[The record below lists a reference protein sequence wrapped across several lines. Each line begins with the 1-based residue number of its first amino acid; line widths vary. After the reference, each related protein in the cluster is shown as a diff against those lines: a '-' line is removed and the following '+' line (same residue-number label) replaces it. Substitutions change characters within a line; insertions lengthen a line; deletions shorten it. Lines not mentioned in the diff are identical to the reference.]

1 MRALRKIIFVNSA
14 HIRYA
19 EVRLDGNVHFI
30 GTQGVGKSTLLR
42 AILFFYNAD
51 KLHLGIP
58 KEMKTYDEFY
68 LPHANSYI
76 VYEVEH
82 EHGPFCV
89 LTFRSSGRACFRF
102 VDAAYRKE
110 WLVDDN
116 GEVTAESKVIRE
128 RLGGASM
135 SKIIDRYE
143 QYRDILYG
151 NRQAVGKEFARFQ
164 LMESNRYQNIPRSIQ
179 NVFLNSRL
187 DANFIKD
194 IIIRSMSEEEANIDL
209 GYYRRQV
216 ADFGQEYKDISC
228 WYKLNQKGESVV
240 RTQAENVVNA
250 YRYLL
255 FMKQQIAELC
265 GELKYAVRVSKERL
279 PLVEKKIDEIIE
291 EENRQKRLINEIQ
304 QKYDSEKTSL
314 NQQQGVVNEDLKRL
328 KERRE
333 LYAAQK
339 IEDLLKRYEQEQVL
353 KIKLEESKARLTE
366 LTARFNDVTGKF
378 KALCQG
384 VKNGLE
390 NYRLSQNNRIF
401 SLGQEKQK
409 AEERMFNEHTEQR
422 KNIEAAFAEKLTVA
436 YNAIDL
442 LKNEMSELEKEML
455 KQKFSQPYNEETD
468 ALNKEANSLAFREKE
483 LNGLIATTEAKIN
496 QLQTEYDKQEAEITA
511 DSKNKIDAKQQEMD
525 EVAAKIAEIDGLL
538 NRTKGS
544 LYEWLEENKR
554 DWEQNIGKVVNE
566 ESVLYQTGLHPQ
578 KDDGTSLFGVKLDLI
593 DLPLSV
599 RKPTQLKE
607 ERDEL
612 ELKLR
617 SLQTDKKALTEQQEK
632 LMNELKRRVAPK
644 MRELREQKSYHE
656 TELRV
661 IPQKQKALKLKQ
673 EDYAAKAQQ
682 EKEERAKLLN
692 TRLQEVALRRTAADT
707 NLDKI
712 QAEKQKQLTAEDK
725 RYQKAKDET
734 IRLHEQRVAE
744 IKADIKQ
751 QEKKAE
757 EQLLLLQ
764 QQENEELRGR
774 GADTRMVDECKN
786 VIKATED
793 ELKFID
799 DHRRIVFDFQRDRES
814 LFNREDE
821 FKAKKKLIND
831 KLLQLNEKYNLRK
844 QKHNEALASLGKEL
858 AERKDE
864 KRLIDEN
871 LQKAENFAHDE
882 KLCPPMLAEAKE
894 RQTLRT
900 PGQAVEELTGIIVS
914 RQKSYDKLKAAVNLF
929 KGNFTTKNTFN
940 FRMELTL
947 DDDYLDFANNL
958 EDFLTYNKIE
968 EFRRR
973 TSERYVDILARVSKE
988 MGDLTKHESDVDK
1001 IIHDINN
1008 DFRERNFAGVIK
1020 LIALQ
1025 PVPSADKMVLLMKH
1039 IKEFNDDNLY
1049 AMGELNLFSTANRDE
1064 VNEKAVG
1071 YLLDF
1076 MKSLVDNPQRQLLTL
1091 SDLFLLQFRIVE
1103 NDNDTGW
1110 VDKLSHVGSEGTDT
1124 LVKAMINIMLINVF
1138 KGKVSRK
1145 FGDFRIHCMM
1155 DEIGK
1160 LHPQNVKGILDF
1172 ANARNILLIN
1182 SSPTTY
1188 NVSDYRYTY
1197 LLDKDSKSQ
1206 TVVHPLISQQ

>member
-58 KEMKTYDEFY
+58 KEMKSYDEFY

-89 LTFRSSGRACFRF
+89 LTFRSSGRACYRF
-102 VDAAYRKE
+102 IDAAYRKE
-110 WLVDDN
+110 WLIDDR
-116 GEVTAESKVIRE
+116 GDVTADSKVIRE

-228 WYKLNQKGESVV
+228 WYRLNQKGESIV
-240 RTQAENVVNA
+240 RTQAENVVKT
-250 YRYLL
+250 YRELL
-255 FMKQQIAELC
+255 FMKQQIEELC

-279 PLVEKKIDEIIE
+279 PLVVKKIDEIIE

-304 QKYDSEKTSL
+304 QKYDSEKTNL

-333 LYAAQK
+333 LYATQK
-339 IEDLLKRYEQEQVL
+339 IEDLLKRYEQEHVL
-353 KIKLEESKARLTE
+353 KVKLEESKARLTE

-378 KALCQG
+378 KVLCQG

-401 SLGQEKQK
+401 TLGQEKQK

-442 LKNEMSELEKEML
+442 LKNEKSELEKEML
-455 KQKFSQPYNEETD
+455 KLKFCQPYKEETD

-525 EVAAKIAEIDGLL
+525 EVAAKIAEINSLL

-712 QAEKQKQLTAEDK
+712 QAEKQKKLTAEDK
-725 RYQKAKDET
+725 RYQKAKDEN

-757 EQLLLLQ
+757 EQQLLLQ

-786 VIKATED
+786 LIKATEY

-831 KLLQLNEKYNLRK
+831 KLQQLNEKYNQRK

-864 KRLIDEN
+864 KRLLDEN
-871 LQKAENFAHDE
+871 LQKAERFTHDE
-882 KLCPPMLAEAKE
+882 NLCPPMLAEAQE

-900 PGQAVEELTGIIVS
+900 PGQAVDELTGIIVS
-914 RQKSYDKLKAAVNLF
+914 RQKSQDKLKSTVNVF
-929 KGNFTTKNTFN
+929 KGNFTAKNTFN
-940 FRMELTL
+940 FRTELAL
-947 DDDYLDFANNL
+947 DEDYLDFANNL

-973 TSERYVDILARVSKE
+973 TSERYVDILGRVSKE
-988 MGDLTKHESDVDK
+988 MGDLTRHESDVDK
-1001 IIHDINN
+1001 VIYDINN
-1008 DFRERNFAGVIK
+1008 DFRKRNFAGVIK

-1025 PVPSADKMVLLMKH
+1025 PVPSADKMVLLMKR
-1039 IKEFNDDNLY
+1039 IKDFHDDNQY
-1049 AMGELNLFSTANRDE
+1049 TMGELNLFSSANRDE
-1064 VNEKAVG
+1064 VNQKAVG
-1071 YLLDF
+1071 HLLDL
-1076 MKSLVDNPQRQLLTL
+1076 MKSLVDNPQRRYLTL

-1197 LLDKDSKSQ
+1197 LLSKDSKSQ
-1206 TVVHPLISQQ
+1206 TVVNPLISQQ

>member
-58 KEMKTYDEFY
+58 KEMKSYDEFY

-89 LTFRSSGRACFRF
+89 LTFRSSGRACYRF
-102 VDAAYRKE
+102 IDAAYRKE
-110 WLVDDN
+110 WLIDN
-116 GEVTAESKVIRE
+116 KGDVTADSKVIRE

-255 FMKQQIAELC
+255 FMKQQIEELC
-265 GELKYAVRVSKERL
+265 GELKYTVRVSKERL
-279 PLVEKKIDEIIE
+279 PLVVKKIDEIIE

-304 QKYDSEKTSL
+304 QKYDSEKTNL

-333 LYAAQK
+333 LYATQK
-339 IEDLLKRYEQEQVL
+339 IEDLLKRYEQEHVL
-353 KIKLEESKARLTE
+353 KVKLEESKARLTE

-378 KALCQG
+378 KVLCQG

-401 SLGQEKQK
+401 TLGQEKQK

-442 LKNEMSELEKEML
+442 LKNEKSELEKEML
-455 KQKFSQPYNEETD
+455 KLKFSQPYKEETD
-468 ALNKEANSLAFREKE
+468 ALNKEANNLAFREKE

-525 EVAAKIAEIDGLL
+525 EVAAKIAEINSLL

-612 ELKLR
+612 ELKLH

-644 MRELREQKSYHE
+644 MRKLREQKSYHE

-692 TRLQEVALRRTAADT
+692 TRLQEVARRRTAADT

-725 RYQKAKDET
+725 RYQKAKDEN

-786 VIKATED
+786 LIKAIED

-831 KLLQLNEKYNLRK
+831 KLQQLNEKYNQRK

-864 KRLIDEN
+864 KRLLDEN

-882 KLCPPMLAEAKE
+882 TLCPPMLAEAKE

-900 PGQAVEELTGIIVS
+900 PGQAVDELTGIIVS
-914 RQKSYDKLKAAVNLF
+914 RQKSQDKLKSTVNVF
-929 KGNFTTKNTFN
+929 KGNFTAKNTFN
-940 FRMELTL
+940 FHTELAL
-947 DDDYLDFANNL
+947 DEDYLDFANNL

-973 TSERYVDILARVSKE
+973 TSERYVDILGRVSKE
-988 MGDLTKHESDVDK
+988 MGDLTRHESDVDK
-1001 IIHDINN
+1001 VIYDINN

-1025 PVPSADKMVLLMKH
+1025 PVPSADKMVLLMKR
-1039 IKEFNDDNLY
+1039 IKDFHDDNQY
-1049 AMGELNLFSTANRDE
+1049 AMGELNLFSSANRDE
-1064 VNEKAVG
+1064 VNQKAVG
-1071 YLLDF
+1071 HLLDL
-1076 MKSLVDNPQRQLLTL
+1076 MKSLVDNPQRRYLTL

-1124 LVKAMINIMLINVF
+1124 LVKAIINIMLINVF

-1197 LLDKDSKSQ
+1197 LLSKDSKSQ

>member
-1 MRALRKIIFVNSA
+1 M
-14 HIRYA
+14 
-19 EVRLDGNVHFI
+19 
-30 GTQGVGKSTLLR
+30 
-42 AILFFYNAD
+42 
-51 KLHLGIP
+51 
-58 KEMKTYDEFY
+58 
-68 LPHANSYI
+68 
-76 VYEVEH
+76 
-82 EHGPFCV
+82 
-89 LTFRSSGRACFRF
+89 
-102 VDAAYRKE
+102 
-110 WLVDDN
+110 
-116 GEVTAESKVIRE
+116 
-128 RLGGASM
+128 
-135 SKIIDRYE
+135 
-143 QYRDILYG
+143 
-151 NRQAVGKEFARFQ
+151 
-164 LMESNRYQNIPRSIQ
+164 
-179 NVFLNSRL
+179 
-187 DANFIKD
+187 
-194 IIIRSMSEEEANIDL
+194 
-209 GYYRRQV
+209 
-216 ADFGQEYKDISC
+216 
-228 WYKLNQKGESVV
+228 
-240 RTQAENVVNA
+240 
-250 YRYLL
+250 
-255 FMKQQIAELC
+255 
-265 GELKYAVRVSKERL
+265 
-279 PLVEKKIDEIIE
+279 
-291 EENRQKRLINEIQ
+291 
-304 QKYDSEKTSL
+304 
-314 NQQQGVVNEDLKRL
+314 
-328 KERRE
+328 
-333 LYAAQK
+333 
-339 IEDLLKRYEQEQVL
+339 
-353 KIKLEESKARLTE
+353 
-366 LTARFNDVTGKF
+366 
-378 KALCQG
+378 
-384 VKNGLE
+384 
-390 NYRLSQNNRIF
+390 
-401 SLGQEKQK
+401 
-409 AEERMFNEHTEQR
+409 
-422 KNIEAAFAEKLTVA
+422 
-436 YNAIDL
+436 
-442 LKNEMSELEKEML
+442 
-455 KQKFSQPYNEETD
+455 
-468 ALNKEANSLAFREKE
+468 
-483 LNGLIATTEAKIN
+483 
-496 QLQTEYDKQEAEITA
+496 
-511 DSKNKIDAKQQEMD
+511 
-525 EVAAKIAEIDGLL
+525 
-538 NRTKGS
+538 
-544 LYEWLEENKR
+544 
-554 DWEQNIGKVVNE
+554 
-566 ESVLYQTGLHPQ
+566 
-578 KDDGTSLFGVKLDLI
+578 
-593 DLPLSV
+593 
-599 RKPTQLKE
+599 
-607 ERDEL
+607 
-612 ELKLR
+612 
-617 SLQTDKKALTEQQEK
+617 
-632 LMNELKRRVAPK
+632 
-644 MRELREQKSYHE
+644 
-656 TELRV
+656 
-661 IPQKQKALKLKQ
+661 
-673 EDYAAKAQQ
+673 
-682 EKEERAKLLN
+682 
-692 TRLQEVALRRTAADT
+692 
-707 NLDKI
+707 
-712 QAEKQKQLTAEDK
+712 
-725 RYQKAKDET
+725 
-734 IRLHEQRVAE
+734 AE

-786 VIKATED
+786 LIKVTED

-799 DHRRIVFDFQRDRES
+799 DHRRIVFDFQRDRED

-831 KLLQLNEKYNLRK
+831 KLQQLNEKYNQRK

-864 KRLIDEN
+864 KRQLDEN

-900 PGQAVEELTGIIVS
+900 PGQAVDELTGIIVS
-914 RQKSYDKLKAAVNLF
+914 RQKGYDKLKGAVNLF

-988 MGDLTKHESDVDK
+988 MGELTRHESDVDK
-1001 IIHDINN
+1001 VIHDINN

-1025 PVPSADKMVLLMKH
+1025 PVPSADKMVLLMKR
-1039 IKEFNDDNLY
+1039 IKEFNDENQY

>member
-240 RTQAENVVNA
+240 RTQAENVVKA

-279 PLVEKKIDEIIE
+279 PLVVKKIDEIIE

-455 KQKFSQPYNEETD
+455 KLKFCQPYKEETD

-617 SLQTDKKALTEQQEK
+617 SLQTDKKALAEQQEK
-632 LMNELKRRVAPK
+632 LINELKRRVAPK

-786 VIKATED
+786 LIKATED

-831 KLLQLNEKYNLRK
+831 KLQQLNEKYNQRK

-864 KRLIDEN
+864 KRLLDEN

-882 KLCPPMLAEAKE
+882 KLCPPMLAEANE

-914 RQKSYDKLKAAVNLF
+914 RQKSYDKLKEAVNLF

-940 FRMELTL
+940 FHMELTL

-988 MGDLTKHESDVDK
+988 MGDLTRHESDVDK
-1001 IIHDINN
+1001 VIHDINN

-1025 PVPSADKMVLLMKH
+1025 PVPSADKMVLLMKR
-1039 IKEFNDDNLY
+1039 IKEFNDENQY

-1206 TVVHPLISQQ
+1206 TVVHPLISQE

>member
-1 MRALRKIIFVNSA
+1 MRELRKIIFVNSA

-151 NRQAVGKEFARFQ
+151 NKQAVGKEFARFQ

-194 IIIRSMSEEEANIDL
+194 IIIRSMNEEEANIDL

-250 YRYLL
+250 YRELL

-279 PLVEKKIDEIIE
+279 PLVVKKIDEIIE
-291 EENRQKRLINEIQ
+291 EENRQKQLINEIQ
-304 QKYDSEKTSL
+304 QKYDSEKTNL

-333 LYAAQK
+333 LYATQK
-339 IEDLLKRYEQEQVL
+339 IEDLLKRYEQEHVL
-353 KIKLEESKARLTE
+353 KVKLEESKARLTE

-401 SLGQEKQK
+401 TLGQEKQK

-442 LKNEMSELEKEML
+442 LKNEKSELEKEML
-455 KQKFSQPYNEETD
+455 KLKFSQPYKEETD

-511 DSKNKIDAKQQEMD
+511 DNKNKTDAKQQEMD

-544 LYEWLEENKR
+544 LYEWLEVNKR

-712 QAEKQKQLTAEDK
+712 QAEKQKKLTAEDK

-751 QEKKAE
+751 QEKKDE

-786 VIKATED
+786 LIKATEE

-831 KLLQLNEKYNLRK
+831 KLQHLNEKYNQRK

-864 KRLIDEN
+864 KRLLDEN
-871 LQKAENFAHDE
+871 LQKAEHFTHDE

-914 RQKSYDKLKAAVNLF
+914 RQKSYDKLKGTVNLF

-940 FRMELTL
+940 FCMELTL

-988 MGDLTKHESDVDK
+988 MGDLTRHESNVDK
-1001 IIHDINN
+1001 VIHDINN

-1025 PVPSADKMVLLMKH
+1025 PVPSADKMVLLMKR
-1039 IKEFNDDNLY
+1039 IKEFNDDNPY

-1064 VNEKAVG
+1064 VNEKAVE

-1206 TVVHPLISQQ
+1206 TVVHPLISQE

>member
-110 WLVDDN
+110 WLVNDN

-128 RLGGASM
+128 RLGGVSM

-255 FMKQQIAELC
+255 FMKQQIVELC

-279 PLVEKKIDEIIE
+279 PLVVKKIDEIIE

-409 AEERMFNEHTEQR
+409 AEERMFNEHTELR
-422 KNIEAAFAEKLTVA
+422 ENIEAAFAEKLTVA

-442 LKNEMSELEKEML
+442 LKSEKAELENEML
-455 KQKFSQPYNEETD
+455 KLKFCQPYKEETD

-566 ESVLYQTGLHPQ
+566 ENVLYQTGLHPQ

-612 ELKLR
+612 EGKLR

-632 LMNELKRRVAPK
+632 LINELKRRVAPK

-764 QQENEELRGR
+764 QQENEQLRGR
-774 GADTRMVDECKN
+774 GADTHMVDECKN
-786 VIKATED
+786 LIKATED

-831 KLLQLNEKYNLRK
+831 KLQQLNEKYNLRK

-864 KRLIDEN
+864 KRLLDEN

-914 RQKSYDKLKAAVNLF
+914 RQKSYDKLKGAVNLF

-988 MGDLTKHESDVDK
+988 MGDLTRHESDVDK

-1025 PVPSADKMVLLMKH
+1025 PVPSADKMVLLMKR
-1039 IKEFNDDNLY
+1039 IKEFNDDNQY

-1206 TVVHPLISQQ
+1206 TVVHPLISQE

>member
-110 WLVDDN
+110 WLVNDN

-128 RLGGASM
+128 RLGGVSM

-279 PLVEKKIDEIIE
+279 PLVVKKIDEIIE

-409 AEERMFNEHTEQR
+409 AEERMFNEHTELR
-422 KNIEAAFAEKLTVA
+422 ENIEAAFAEKLTVA

-442 LKNEMSELEKEML
+442 LKSEKAELENEML
-455 KQKFSQPYNEETD
+455 KLKFCQPYKEETD
-468 ALNKEANSLAFREKE
+468 ALNKEANSLVFREKE

-612 ELKLR
+612 EGKLR

-632 LMNELKRRVAPK
+632 LINELKRRVAPK

-774 GADTRMVDECKN
+774 GADTHMVDECKN
-786 VIKATED
+786 LIKATED

-831 KLLQLNEKYNLRK
+831 KLQQLNEKYNLRK

-864 KRLIDEN
+864 KRLLDEN

-914 RQKSYDKLKAAVNLF
+914 RQKSYDKLKGAVNLF

-988 MGDLTKHESDVDK
+988 MGDLTRHESDVDK

-1025 PVPSADKMVLLMKH
+1025 PVPSADKMVLLMKR
-1039 IKEFNDDNLY
+1039 IKEFNDDNQY

-1206 TVVHPLISQQ
+1206 TVVHPLISQE

>member
-240 RTQAENVVNA
+240 RTQAENVVKA

-279 PLVEKKIDEIIE
+279 PLVVKKIDEIIE

-314 NQQQGVVNEDLKRL
+314 NQQLGVVNEDLKRL

-455 KQKFSQPYNEETD
+455 KLKFSQPYKEETD

-525 EVAAKIAEIDGLL
+525 KVAAKIAEIDGLL

-612 ELKLR
+612 GLKLR

-632 LMNELKRRVAPK
+632 LINELKRRVAPK

-786 VIKATED
+786 LIKATED

-799 DHRRIVFDFQRDRES
+799 DHRRIVFDFQRDREN

-831 KLLQLNEKYNLRK
+831 KLQQLNEKYNLRK

-864 KRLIDEN
+864 KRLLDEN
-871 LQKAENFAHDE
+871 LQKAEHFAHDE
-882 KLCPPMLAEAKE
+882 KLCPPMLAEANE

-914 RQKSYDKLKAAVNLF
+914 RQKSYDKLKGAVNLF

-988 MGDLTKHESDVDK
+988 MGDLTSHESNVDK
-1001 IIHDINN
+1001 VIHDINN

-1025 PVPSADKMVLLMKH
+1025 PVPSADKMVLLMKR

-1206 TVVHPLISQQ
+1206 TVVHPLISQE

>member
-58 KEMKTYDEFY
+58 KEMKSYDEFY

-89 LTFRSSGRACFRF
+89 LTFRSSGRACYRF
-102 VDAAYRKE
+102 IDAAYRKE
-110 WLVDDN
+110 WLIDDR
-116 GEVTAESKVIRE
+116 GDVTADSKVIRE

-151 NRQAVGKEFARFQ
+151 NKQAVGKEFARFQ

-228 WYKLNQKGESVV
+228 WYKLNQKGESIV
-240 RTQAENVVNA
+240 RTQAENVVKT
-250 YRYLL
+250 YRELL
-255 FMKQQIAELC
+255 FMKQQIEELC

-279 PLVEKKIDEIIE
+279 PLVVKKIDEIIE

-304 QKYDSEKTSL
+304 QKYDSEKTNL

-333 LYAAQK
+333 LYATQK
-339 IEDLLKRYEQEQVL
+339 IEDLLKRYEQEHVL
-353 KIKLEESKARLTE
+353 KVKLEESKARLTE

-378 KALCQG
+378 KVLCQG

-401 SLGQEKQK
+401 TLGQEKQK

-442 LKNEMSELEKEML
+442 LKNEKSELEKEML
-455 KQKFSQPYNEETD
+455 KLKFSQPYKEETD

-525 EVAAKIAEIDGLL
+525 EVAAKIAEINSLL

-712 QAEKQKQLTAEDK
+712 QAEKQKKLTAEDK
-725 RYQKAKDET
+725 RYQKAKDEN

-757 EQLLLLQ
+757 EQQLLLQ

-786 VIKATED
+786 LIKATEY

-831 KLLQLNEKYNLRK
+831 KLQQLNEKYNQRK
-844 QKHNEALASLGKEL
+844 QKHNDALASLGKEL

-864 KRLIDEN
+864 KRLLDEN
-871 LQKAENFAHDE
+871 LQKAERFTHDE
-882 KLCPPMLAEAKE
+882 NLCPPMLAEAQE

-900 PGQAVEELTGIIVS
+900 PGQAVDELTGIIVS
-914 RQKSYDKLKAAVNLF
+914 RQKKQDKLKSTVNVF
-929 KGNFTTKNTFN
+929 KGNFTAKNTFN
-940 FRMELTL
+940 FRTELAL
-947 DDDYLDFANNL
+947 DEDYLDFANNL

-973 TSERYVDILARVSKE
+973 TSERYVDILGRVSKE
-988 MGDLTKHESDVDK
+988 MGDLTRHESDVDK
-1001 IIHDINN
+1001 VIHDINN

-1025 PVPSADKMVLLMKH
+1025 PVPSADKMVLLMKR
-1039 IKEFNDDNLY
+1039 IKDFHDDNQY
-1049 AMGELNLFSTANRDE
+1049 TMGELNLFSSANRDE
-1064 VNEKAVG
+1064 VNQKAVG
-1071 YLLDF
+1071 HLLDL
-1076 MKSLVDNPQRQLLTL
+1076 MKSLVDNPQRRYLTL

-1197 LLDKDSKSQ
+1197 LLSKDSKSQ
-1206 TVVHPLISQQ
+1206 TVVNPLISQQ

>member
-128 RLGGASM
+128 RLGGVSM

-250 YRYLL
+250 YHELL

-279 PLVEKKIDEIIE
+279 PLVVKKIDEIIE

-442 LKNEMSELEKEML
+442 LKNEKSELEKEML
-455 KQKFSQPYNEETD
+455 KLKFCQPYKEETD

-612 ELKLR
+612 EGNLR

-632 LMNELKRRVAPK
+632 LINELKRRVAPK

-786 VIKATED
+786 LIKATED

-799 DHRRIVFDFQRDRES
+799 DHRRIVFDFQRDREN

-831 KLLQLNEKYNLRK
+831 KLQQLNEKYNLRK

-1025 PVPSADKMVLLMKH
+1025 PVPSADKMVLLMKR

-1206 TVVHPLISQQ
+1206 TVVHPLISQE

>member
-110 WLVDDN
+110 WLVNDN

-240 RTQAENVVNA
+240 RTQAENVVKA

-279 PLVEKKIDEIIE
+279 PLVVKKIDEIIE

-304 QKYDSEKTSL
+304 QKYDSEKTNL

-384 VKNGLE
+384 VNNGLE

-455 KQKFSQPYNEETD
+455 KLKFCQPYKEETD

-483 LNGLIATTEAKIN
+483 LNGLIATTEAKIS

-525 EVAAKIAEIDGLL
+525 EVAAKIAEIDALL

-607 ERDEL
+607 ERGEL
-612 ELKLR
+612 EGKLR

-632 LMNELKRRVAPK
+632 LINELKRRVAPK

-734 IRLHEQRVAE
+734 IRQHEQRVAE

-786 VIKATED
+786 LIKATED

-799 DHRRIVFDFQRDRES
+799 VHRRIVFDFQRDRES

-864 KRLIDEN
+864 KRLLDEN

-882 KLCPPMLAEAKE
+882 KLCPPMLAEANE

-900 PGQAVEELTGIIVS
+900 PIQAVEELTGIIVS
-914 RQKSYDKLKAAVNLF
+914 RQKSYDKLKGAVNLF

-940 FRMELTL
+940 LRMELTL

-988 MGDLTKHESDVDK
+988 MGDLTSHESNVDK
-1001 IIHDINN
+1001 VIHDINN

-1025 PVPSADKMVLLMKH
+1025 PVPSADKMVLLMKR

-1206 TVVHPLISQQ
+1206 TGVHPLISQE

>member
-102 VDAAYRKE
+102 VDAVYRKE

-128 RLGGASM
+128 RLGGVSM

-151 NRQAVGKEFARFQ
+151 NKQAVGKEFARFQ

-240 RTQAENVVNA
+240 RTQAGNVVNA
-250 YRYLL
+250 YHELL

-442 LKNEMSELEKEML
+442 LKNEKSELEKEML
-455 KQKFSQPYNEETD
+455 KLKFCQPYKEETD

-612 ELKLR
+612 EGNLR

-632 LMNELKRRVAPK
+632 LINELKRRVAPK

-786 VIKATED
+786 LIKATED

-799 DHRRIVFDFQRDRES
+799 DHRRIVFDFQRDREN

-1025 PVPSADKMVLLMKH
+1025 PVPSADKMVLLMKR

-1076 MKSLVDNPQRQLLTL
+1076 MKSLVENPQRQLLTL

>member
-102 VDAAYRKE
+102 IDAAYRKE

-250 YRYLL
+250 YRELL

-279 PLVEKKIDEIIE
+279 PLVVKKVDEIIE
-291 EENRQKRLINEIQ
+291 EERRQERLISEIQ

-328 KERRE
+328 KERRDY
-333 LYAAQK
+333 YAAQK

-353 KIKLEESKARLTE
+353 KVKLEESKARLTE

-384 VKNGLE
+384 VKNGFE
-390 NYRLSQNNRIF
+390 NYRNSQKNRII
-401 SLGQEKQK
+401 SLAEEKQQ
-409 AEERMFNEHTEQR
+409 ANERMLDEHAKHRED
-422 KNIEAAFAEKLTVA
+422 IEAAFAEKLTLA
-436 YNAIDL
+436 TNAIDL
-442 LKNEMSELEKEML
+442 QEKERAELQLEML
-455 KQKFSQPYNEETD
+455 KLKFSQPYKEEID
-468 ALNKEANSLAFREKE
+468 ALNKEANSLTFREKE

-496 QLQTEYDKQEAEITA
+496 QLRTEYDKQEAEITA

-612 ELKLR
+612 ELTLR

-707 NLDKI
+707 NLAKI

-734 IRLHEQRVAE
+734 IRLHEQHVAE

-786 VIKATED
+786 LIKVTED

-799 DHRRIVFDFQRDRES
+799 DHRRIVFDFQRDSED

-831 KLLQLNEKYNLRK
+831 KLQQLNEKYNQRK

-864 KRLIDEN
+864 KRLLDEN

-914 RQKSYDKLKAAVNLF
+914 RQKSYDKLKGAVNLF

-988 MGDLTKHESDVDK
+988 MGDLTRHESDVDK
-1001 IIHDINN
+1001 VIHDINN

-1025 PVPSADKMVLLMKH
+1025 PVPSADKMVSLMKR
-1039 IKEFNDDNLY
+1039 IKEFNDENQY

-1206 TVVHPLISQQ
+1206 TVVHPLISQE

>member
-250 YRYLL
+250 YHELL

-442 LKNEMSELEKEML
+442 LKNEKSELEKEML
-455 KQKFSQPYNEETD
+455 KLKFCQPYKEETD

-496 QLQTEYDKQEAEITA
+496 QLQTVYDKQEAEITA
-511 DSKNKIDAKQQEMD
+511 DCKNKIDAKQQEMD

-612 ELKLR
+612 EGNLR

-632 LMNELKRRVAPK
+632 LINELKRRVAPK

-673 EDYAAKAQQ
+673 EDYATKAQQ

-692 TRLQEVALRRTAADT
+692 TRLQEVALRSTAADT

-734 IRLHEQRVAE
+734 IRLHEQHVAE

-786 VIKATED
+786 LIKATED

-821 FKAKKKLIND
+821 FKAKKKLINA
-831 KLLQLNEKYNLRK
+831 KLQQLNGKYNQRK
-844 QKHNEALASLGKEL
+844 LKHNEALASLGKEL

-864 KRLIDEN
+864 KRLLDEN

-914 RQKSYDKLKAAVNLF
+914 RQKSYDKLKGAVNLF

-1001 IIHDINN
+1001 VIHDINN

-1025 PVPSADKMVLLMKH
+1025 PVPSADKMVLLMKR

-1206 TVVHPLISQQ
+1206 TVVHPLISQE